1 MVEKNTDKLN
11 EMLNKMDDT
20 ELLVFYHASLTAL
33 AKRGINPLEEK

>member
-1 MVEKNTDKLN
+1 MKEENKKLD
-11 EMLNKMDDT
+11 EMLNKMNDT